1 MGKRKSQAKIHRDTE
16 KQRDS
21 KTSKRH
27 IVRNN
32 RGVPVSVQI
41 KWKVNGEWGHTTT
54 HKVIKKSPFISKIA
68 WKVRQALPTPLTPT
82 LWLTRGP
89 SPAQGLRTRTRSYPI
104 RDVFQA
110 VGYSCQ
116 LVTLIISETWRSQ
129 EKKRVAGLTPDLISK
144 ILTTKKK

>member
-41 KWKVNGEWGHTTT
+41 KWKVNGE
-54 HKVIKKSPFISKIA
+54 
-68 WKVRQALPTPLTPT
+68 
-82 LWLTRGP
+82 
-89 SPAQGLRTRTRSYPI
+89 
-104 RDVFQA
+104 
-110 VGYSCQ
+110 
-116 LVTLIISETWRSQ
+116 
-129 EKKRVAGLTPDLISK
+129 
-144 ILTTKKK
+144 